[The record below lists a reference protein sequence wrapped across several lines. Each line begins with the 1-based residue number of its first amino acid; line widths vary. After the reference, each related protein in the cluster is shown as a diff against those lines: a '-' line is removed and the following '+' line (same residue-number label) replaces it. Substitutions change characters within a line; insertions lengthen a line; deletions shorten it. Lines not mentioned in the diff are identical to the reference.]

1 MTELHTFNDPRVL
14 RAIALVWKE
23 AELLDAKDYPAW
35 EALYTDD
42 AHYVIPIDP
51 DTDDFDSSLNMV
63 YDDKRMRRLRVERM
77 MQGYAPSAVAAARTV
92 RVISRFTVSDVNDDT
107 VILRSAQILNA
118 FKRDT
123 FSTIGAI
130 TRATWSVDPP
140 APQGTMMLIG
150 FVGCHCAKAGAT
162 ARATPIATHAA
173 KPVPAILI
181 SSSLDVIA
189 SGLPGPFLVGKADAS
204 TETLS
209 SDK

>member
-1 MTELHTFNDPRVL
+1 MTDLHTFNDPRVL

-51 DTDDFDSSLNMV
+51 DTEDFDSSLNMV
-63 YDDKRMRRLRVERM
+63 YDDQRMRRLRVERM

-92 RVISRFTVSDVNDDT
+92 RIVSRFTVSDVSDDT

-123 FSTIGAI
+123 FSTIGAE
-130 TRATWSVDPP
+130 
-140 APQGTMMLIG
+140 L
-150 FVGCHCAKAGAT
+150 
-162 ARATPIATHAA
+162 THT
-173 KPVPAILI
+173 I
-181 SSSLDVIA
+181 SLDDDGDRISLKVARLIDSEDAVSA
-189 SGLPGPFLVGKADAS
+189 SGYLL
-204 TETLS
+204 
-209 SDK
+209 